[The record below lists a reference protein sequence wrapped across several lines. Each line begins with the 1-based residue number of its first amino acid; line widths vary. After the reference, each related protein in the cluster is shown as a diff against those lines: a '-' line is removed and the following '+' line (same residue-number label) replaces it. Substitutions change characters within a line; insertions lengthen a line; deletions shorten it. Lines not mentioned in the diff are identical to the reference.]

1 MFYLE
6 NQDLSNKRVIIRVDL
21 NVPLDK
27 NSSVTDTTRIE
38 ACKETVNT
46 VIKLGG
52 SCVLISH
59 LGRPKG
65 KEKTLS
71 LKNIVETVSAVMDR
85 PVLFHEDCIG
95 RDAEKATLLL
105 KPGQI
110 ILMENLRFY
119 DEETEGSMTF
129 AENLSKLGD
138 VYINDAFGTSHRE
151 HASTALI
158 AKFFKGKKFAGKL
171 LQKELEVINEIA
183 EKGKK
188 PVLAILGGAKVSSKL
203 KILYNLI
210 HKVDKII
217 IGGGMAYTFIKAKGG
232 NIGNSLFEDGLITN
246 AKEILK
252 IAEES
257 GKEIVLPD
265 DSIASTDFDKN
276 DQIKTFKSGEIEDG
290 WMGLDIGSRSIE
302 KFNQTILSSN
312 TVFWNGPMG
321 VFEKEQFSK
330 GTKSIC
336 TSLKQAKEKGVNVI
350 VGGGDSI
357 AALKKLGNKEWV
369 TYISTGGGALLE
381 SLEGKTLPGV
391 KALSND
397 Y

>member
-65 KEKTLS
+65 KEKRLS
-71 LKNIVETVSAVMDR
+71 LKNIVETVSAVVDR

-119 DEETEGSMTF
+119 DEETEGSMAF

-232 NIGNSLFEDGLITN
+232 NIGNSLFEEGLIAN

-252 IAEES
+252 IAEEL
-257 GKEIVLPD
+257 GKEVVLPD
-265 DSIASTDFDKN
+265 DSIASTDFENN
-276 DQIKTFKSGEIEDG
+276 DQIKTFKSGEIEEG

-336 TSLKQAKEKGVNVI
+336 TSLKQAKENGVNVI

>member
-65 KEKTLS
+65 KEKRLS
-71 LKNIVETVSAVMDR
+71 LKNIVETVSAVVDR

-119 DEETEGSMTF
+119 DEETEGSMAF

-232 NIGNSLFEDGLITN
+232 NIGNSLFEDELITS

-336 TSLKQAKEKGVNVI
+336 TSLKEAKEKGVNVI